1 MLKTFIVACATLAI
15 SASAHADDLI
25 RVKSGKPVKE
35 TLDTLQKIVT
45 DDGFFIVG
53 RVPHSEAAKGAGLTL
68 RPTELLIFGKPQ
80 GGPPLMVCNPAAGI
94 DLPLRAVSWQ
104 DEAGQVWLAM
114 LDLQVL
120 KQRYTLPA
128 ACDAPI
134 KAMDTVVRKFL
145 SDATGS

>member
-53 RVPHSEAAKGAGLTL
+53 RVPHSEAAKGAGIHVL
-68 RPTELLIFGKPQ
+68 LLIASNEIVDTFVALLVLLLFVYCIGS
-80 GGPPLMVCNPAAGI
+80 PLA
-94 DLPLRAVSWQ
+94 L
-104 DEAGQVWLAM
+104 
-114 LDLQVL
+114 
-120 KQRYTLPA
+120 
-128 ACDAPI
+128 
-134 KAMDTVVRKFL
+134 
-145 SDATGS
+145 